1 MSGWEPRSAPVLAR
15 RGLPT
20 RLHAADRGCWPARP
34 EPRSLEP
41 RRKSRSRA
49 RPDTVGEWVR
59 RRVESGVGAVISGGF
74 AMSLHPQQPIPS
86 VPEQTARIARAA
98 FPKGS
103 PYLTLRDTLGT
114 IFVDGHFADLYPKQG
129 QPACP
134 PWRLALITLM
144 QFREGLSDRQ
154 AAEAVRAR
162 IDWKYLL
169 GLELSDPGFDFSV
182 LCEFRDRLLAGGAQ
196 ERLLERVLEVAREL
210 GVLKA
215 RGRQRTDSTHVLA
228 AVRTLN
234 RLELVAET
242 LRAALN
248 ATAAVAPDW
257 LRALAPSAWYERY
270 GRRIEDTRLPQGEA
284 KREAYA
290 CQVGEDGFCL
300 LEALAAPNAPEQL
313 ADLPAIQ
320 VLR

>member
-1 MSGWEPRSAPVLAR
+1 MGETEGRERRWRGNLWRLRHVAPPAATS
-15 RGLPT
+15 PT
-20 RLHAADRGCWPARP
+20 RARTGRPHRSRRLSQRQPLSHPARHARDYLRGWP
-34 EPRSLEP
+34 L
-41 RRKSRSRA
+41 RRPLSQA
-49 RPDTVGEWVR
+49 
-59 RRVESGVGAVISGGF
+59 
-74 AMSLHPQQPIPS
+74 
-86 VPEQTARIARAA
+86 
-98 FPKGS
+98 
-103 PYLTLRDTLGT
+103 
-114 IFVDGHFADLYPKQG
+114 G

-144 QFREGLSDRQ
+144 QVREGLSDRQ
-154 AAEAVRAR
+154 PAEAVRAR

-196 ERLLERVLEVAREL
+196 ERLQERVLEVARVL

-248 ATAAVAPDW
+248 ATAAVAPEW

-270 GRRIEDTRLPQGEA
+270 GRRIEDTRLPQSA
-284 KREAYA
+284 AQREAYA

-300 LEALAAPNAPEQL
+300 LDALAAPDAPE
-313 ADLPAIQ
+313 
-320 VLR
+320 